1 MKKIH
6 HVCMAKNADGTNKI
20 IGPGEKC
27 LIPTEK
33 CFWKDPRD
41 IKKGKVKTR
50 SCTKKEPIVS
60 IKGYHDYKQQRQWIN
75 RWVLCLAEENI

>member
-1 MKKIH
+1 MEKIYH
-6 HVCMAKNADGTNKI
+6 GCMAKNADGTNKI

-27 LIPTEK
+27 LIPTDK

-41 IKKGKVKTR
+41 IKKSKVKTR